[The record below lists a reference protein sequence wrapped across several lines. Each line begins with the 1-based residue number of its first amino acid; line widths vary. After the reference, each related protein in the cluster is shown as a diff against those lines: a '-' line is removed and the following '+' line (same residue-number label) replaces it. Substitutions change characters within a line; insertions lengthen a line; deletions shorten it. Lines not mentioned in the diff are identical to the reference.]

1 MVPKTHHRGI
11 FRKHTHTSIKIG
23 WIHGQ
28 VNEWIHDKIFMSSFS
43 MCIIESLE
51 NIGEKISNS
60 YPHHIDFGKYPSGQ
74 LILRNGLENHLWVP
88 FGIE

>member
-1 MVPKTHHRGI
+1 
-11 FRKHTHTSIKIG
+11 
-23 WIHGQ
+23 
-28 VNEWIHDKIFMSSFS
+28 

-74 LILRNGLENHLWVP
+74 LILRNGLENHL
-88 FGIE
+88 